1 MGNVQYNDNFI
12 VVQGV
17 ITEEMRSNVVT
28 AAVYMVGQLKKTLGT
43 GERTGK
49 VYRVPGTRNATY
61 TASAPGEAPAV
72 QLGNLISSITHELK
86 VDTPDEL
93 IAQVGTIM
101 EYAKRLEFGFSDV
114 DSLGRQY
121 HQAPRPFMRSTYLQE
136 RDMIKRI
143 LGGHT
148 P

>member
-1 MGNVQYNDNFI
+1 MASVEYNDNFI

-17 ITEEMRSNVVT
+17 ITEEMRRNVVN
-28 AAVYMVGQLKKTLGT
+28 AAIYMVGQIKKTLGT

-49 VYRVPGTRNATY
+49 VYRVPGTRNKSY
-61 TASAPGEAPAV
+61 TSSAPGEAPAV

-86 VDTPDEL
+86 VDTPDEI

-101 EYAKRLEFGFSDV
+101 EYAKRLEFGFVGV

-121 HQAPRPFMRSTYLQE
+121 NQAPRPFMRSTYLQE
-136 RDMIKRI
+136 RDTIRRI